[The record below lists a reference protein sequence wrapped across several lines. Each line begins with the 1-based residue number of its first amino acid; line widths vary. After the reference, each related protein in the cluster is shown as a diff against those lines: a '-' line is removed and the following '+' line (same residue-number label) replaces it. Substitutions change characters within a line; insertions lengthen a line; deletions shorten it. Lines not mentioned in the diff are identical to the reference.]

1 MKYTVRVKPRSK
13 KGPLVEENKDGSLTI
28 FVLER
33 AVYGKA
39 NEAVIK
45 LLAKH
50 FGVAK
55 SKIQITRGHTA
66 RTKTIRITS

>member
-1 MKYTVRVKPRSK
+1 MKYTVHVKPGSK
-13 KGPLVEENKDGSLTI
+13 KGPLIQANENGELTGFI
-28 FVLER
+28 QER
-33 AVYGKA
+33 AVEGNA

-55 SKIQITRGHTA
+55 SKIQITRGHTS
-66 RTKTIRITS
+66 RTKTIRINP